1 MARNVLALP
10 ERVGDRRHVDHADD
24 RSPVADRGKGHA
36 CYSSGVRYAV
46 GREHQVLG
54 AGARK
59 QPARERDVGAAD
71 RFGDVGERE
80 GARLERAAVHVDV
93 NLAAQPAGHGDLR
106 NAVDPLEAPLEAV
119 LGEVA
124 RFRKRLPRQL
134 DRRDDDRAVGGVVS
148 QRDGL
153 LDRAREIGA
162 NEADLLADMER
173 GQPDVDIHPE
183 RNVDPRLA
191 LLGDR
196 FDFLDSLHGLDDL
209 FHGTG
214 DDRFDL
220 LRGDAGILDDHRNPR
235 MRARRHERDGQAREA
250 DEAEDENGGEEHEGG
265 YVIVDEVAHLRIYR
279 GRSDTRRWG

>member
-1 MARNVLALP
+1 
-10 ERVGDRRHVDHADD
+10 
-24 RSPVADRGKGHA
+24 
-36 CYSSGVRYAV
+36 
-46 GREHQVLG
+46 
-54 AGARK
+54 
-59 QPARERDVGAAD
+59 
-71 RFGDVGERE
+71 
-80 GARLERAAVHVDV
+80 V